1 MPEEDIRKVSSA
13 IDKLDKSPW
22 EAVKKEILEKG
33 QSEEIADKIWTFV
46 QHSGSIREVIDILK
60 QSGINNATA
69 QQGIQEMEVL
79 ADYVEAFNIQDNLKF
94 DLSLARG
101 LDYYTGLIYEAV
113 TAASAPPKNASELKK
128 EAKEK
133 MKMHQPMLV
142 LDRLLQVA
150 VTTTWLV
157 CFQIINLSHVLV
169 FPLVSRDYSPSSNKE
184 QTCRNSTH
192 NTLMS
197 TLWLSVVAKDGMDS

>member
-1 MPEEDIRKVSSA
+1 MD
-13 IDKLDKSPW
+13 
-22 EAVKKEILEKG
+22 
-33 QSEEIADKIWTFV
+33 FV

-113 TAASAPPKNASELKK
+113 TAASAPPKECK
-128 EAKEK
+128 
-133 MKMHQPMLV
+133 
-142 LDRLLQVA
+142 
-150 VTTTWLV
+150 
-157 CFQIINLSHVLV
+157 
-169 FPLVSRDYSPSSNKE
+169 
-184 QTCRNSTH
+184 
-192 NTLMS
+192 
-197 TLWLSVVAKDGMDS
+197 